1 MCDEAANK
9 RRDNQPI
16 LERLTTQAETNR
28 LVGREWSQTVIV
40 SLATYW

>member
-28 LVGREWSQTVIV
+28 LVGREWSQIV
-40 SLATYW
+40 GIKNRVQT